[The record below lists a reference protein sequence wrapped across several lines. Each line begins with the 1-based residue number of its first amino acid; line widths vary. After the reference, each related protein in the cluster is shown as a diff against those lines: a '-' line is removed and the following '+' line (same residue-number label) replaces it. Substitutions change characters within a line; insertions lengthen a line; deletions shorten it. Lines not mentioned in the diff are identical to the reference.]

1 MSVCKISLG
10 NKTTFDWRLKIV
22 DRYSKNAKI
31 VTLTSYLTTSGG
43 RDYTL
48 THTHKNKQAHTDI
61 DVNMQIC
68 KQLPAGSDKKA
79 TIHHAGSVLEKP

>member
-10 NKTTFDWRLKIV
+10 NKIKFDWRLKIM
-22 DRYSKNAKI
+22 DRNSKIAKI
-31 VTLTSYLTTSGG
+31 VTLTSYLTTSVG
-43 RDYTL
+43 RDH
-48 THTHKNKQAHTDI
+48 THTHTNKQAHTDI

-79 TIHHAGSVLEKP
+79 TIYHAGSILEKP